1 MSIFDR
7 FSKAWNAFRGRDP
20 TKSSGVYEYST
31 SYRPDRH
38 YLRRGTERTIVTSII
53 NRIGID
59 VAAINIVHARLDDRK
74 RFIGE
79 MESGLNEC
87 LNLSANIDQTG
98 RAFRQDAAMSLC
110 SEGVIAIV
118 PVVTDKNP
126 DNGSYDI
133 LAMRVGRVA
142 QWRPMEV
149 NVDLYNARTGKHE
162 QIWLPKDTVAIVENP
177 LYATMNEPNST
188 LQRLIRK
195 LSMLDAVDEQSSAG
209 KLDLIIQLPYLVRGE
224 ARKQQ
229 AENRR
234 KELEMQLKG
243 SKYGIAYTDGTERI
257 TQLNRSLENNLLS
270 QIEFLTSMLY
280 SQLGITKEVMDGTA
294 SEAVMLNYYNRTIE
308 PILSAITDEMKRKF
322 LTKTARSQRQTIL
335 FFRDPFRLAPI
346 SSIADI
352 ADRFTRNEIMSSNEV
367 RQVLGLPPSDQ
378 PSADELRNKNITP
391 TGYPANEYADP
402 AGEEYTDEYS
412 EEGYPEDEGAYEEE
426 IPEDEDY

>member
-1 MSIFDR
+1 M
-7 FSKAWNAFRGRDP
+7 
-20 TKSSGVYEYST
+20 
-31 SYRPDRH
+31 
-38 YLRRGTERTIVTSII
+38 RRGTERTIVTSII

-59 VAAINIVHARLDDRK
+59 VAAINILHARLDERNRYISD
-74 RFIGE
+74 
-79 MESGLNEC
+79 MDSGLNEC

-98 RAFRQDAAMSLC
+98 RAFRQDIAMSLC
-110 SEGVIAIV
+110 TEGVVAIV

-126 DNGSYDI
+126 SNGSYDI
-133 LAMRVGRVA
+133 LAMRVGRVV
-142 QWRPMEV
+142 QWRPTEV

-162 QIWLPKDTVAIVENP
+162 QIWLLKDTVAIVENP

-195 LSMLDAVDEQSSAG
+195 LSMLDAVDEESSAG

-322 LTKTARSQRQTIL
+322 LTKTARSQKQTIL

-346 SSIADI
+346 SAIADI
-352 ADRFTRNEIMSSNEV
+352 ADRFTRNEVMSSNEV
-367 RQVLGLPPSDQ
+367 RQIIGLPPSDQ
-378 PSADELRNKNITP
+378 PSADELRNKNIAAP
-391 TGYPANEYADP
+391 SQMPVNQDYPGY
-402 AGEEYTDEYS
+402 EE
-412 EEGYPEDEGAYEEE
+412 YPEDADAYEEDADAYEEE
-426 IPEDEDY
+426 VPEDTDY